1 MLSPTALLA
10 LFSET
15 AQELLTGTHREPKCS
30 CRMSYGNIEEGEWQ
44 AVACFFNCKTSN
56 NNKTYNWNFKDLN
69 MLIIAAV
76 WTLEKKCF
84 SLGAAFLLI
93 RWEKKIK
100 TPYRMKMFIFRTLEH
115 LVIYL
120 RVCGSKKCF
129 GNSSVT
135 IAGALQKSE

>member
-93 RWEKKIK
+93 RWEKKSK
-100 TPYRMKMFIFRTLEH
+100 
-115 LVIYL
+115 LV
-120 RVCGSKKCF
+120 
-129 GNSSVT
+129 T
-135 IAGALQKSE
+135 E